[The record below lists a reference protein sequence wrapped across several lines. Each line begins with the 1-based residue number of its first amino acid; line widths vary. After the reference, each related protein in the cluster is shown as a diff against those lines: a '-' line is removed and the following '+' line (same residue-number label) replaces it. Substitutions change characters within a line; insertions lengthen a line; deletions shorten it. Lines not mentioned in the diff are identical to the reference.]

1 MATQSPFSF
10 LEGFIQNLPL
20 PNLQPPAWAVDEMQ
34 RRIVLLLN
42 HILSQEKEATSRL
55 VRQKGRVIHLQWR
68 EFTLFLTA
76 TPAGLLDRAPSD
88 AKPDLVLIVT
98 EASPLALA
106 QATLRGDKP
115 PVRVE
120 GDVQLAAEV
129 NWLTDHVSW
138 DLEEDLA
145 RLMGDVPA
153 HTLSLAARSVAQAVK
168 QFLATRVASAADK
181 ASA

>member
-20 PNLQPPAWAVDEMQ
+20 QNLHPPAWAVDEVQ

-42 HILSQEKEATSRL
+42 HILSQEAEATSRL

-76 TPAGLLDRAPSD
+76 TPAGLLDRAPTD
-88 AKPDLVLIVT
+88 AKPDLVLLVT
-98 EASPLALA
+98 EASPVALV

-129 NWLTDHVSW
+129 NWLADHISW
-138 DLEEDLA
+138 DIEEDLS
-145 RLMGDVPA
+145 RLMGDAPA
-153 HTLSLAARSVAQAVK
+153 HSLSVAARTLAQAVK
-168 QFLATRVASAADK
+168 QFLTSRDATGQDK
-181 ASA
+181 ASS